1 MHIET
6 ETNIDKDMHEI
17 EDGNHSIRENSIS
30 KFEMKYLGKYN
41 QNWIGG
47 ILKSL
52 ARNTF
57 IF

>member
-30 KFEMKYLGKYN
+30 NLLRKE
-41 QNWIGG
+41 
-47 ILKSL
+47 
-52 ARNTF
+52 F
-57 IF
+57 IHSFIH

>member
-47 ILKSL
+47 ILKED
-52 ARNTF
+52 RV
-57 IF
+57 